1 MAEHNFLSL
10 PDQSV
15 FDDEPAALPEEQTE
29 SLPQQPVED
38 EVLVFQS
45 EFAAGQETATATKR
59 KNRKRVLLQTEEEAN
74 LLDDY
79 YTEIVKKKNLPRV
92 ATADAPAAKEWLSET
107 QAAPAASNQKLAW
120 LETLQSEVQQE
131 LPVQPEAMETQ
142 MDVVERAGT
151 GRVLEEPTLD
161 ETATSFIELLR
172 RRGLLRKNDE
182 DEQTVYRDKRGKEIK
197 GSEMFKE
204 ISRRFRP
211 ATTGPKKRI

>member
-1 MAEHNFLSL
+1 MAENHFLSL

-15 FDDEPAALPEEQTE
+15 FDEEPAALPVEQSQ
-29 SLPQQPVED
+29 SLPQRPVED

-45 EFAAGQETATATKR
+45 EFAAGQETTTAAKR
-59 KNRKRVLLQTEEEAN
+59 KKRKRVLLQTEEEAN

-92 ATADAPAAKEWLSET
+92 VAASTATEWLSET
-107 QAAPAASNQKLAW
+107 QAAPAAGSQKLAW
-120 LETLQSEVQQE
+120 LETLQSEAQQE
-131 LPVQPEAMETQ
+131 LPMQPEAMETQ
-142 MDVVERAGT
+142 TDVVERAGT